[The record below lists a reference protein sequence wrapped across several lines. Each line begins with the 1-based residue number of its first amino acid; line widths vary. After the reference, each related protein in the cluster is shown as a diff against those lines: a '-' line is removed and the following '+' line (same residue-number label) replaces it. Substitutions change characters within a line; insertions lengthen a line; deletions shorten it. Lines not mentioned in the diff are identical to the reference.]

1 MVKKAPRPDAHV
13 ARLADALRET
23 WVPAMGIEPWL
34 RRRIARFTRL
44 VQNEGW
50 SWDDIGRALTLAGIV
65 YASGN
70 PWKGSLLSRK
80 AARLRKQVRQQRQE
94 ADVAPP
100 FPPPLTPLPISA
112 GAVLRSEMIK
122 GEPAADAEVY
132 FAPASLPKRQGA
144 MQQDPMRAVAVPP
157 APVAPSRT
165 DDEVEAVLRR
175 LRGETDSSTE

>member
-1 MVKKAPRPDAHV
+1 
-13 ARLADALRET
+13 
-23 WVPAMGIEPWL
+23 MGIEPWL
-34 RRRIARFTRL
+34 RRRVVRFTRL

-80 AARLRKQVRQQRQE
+80 AARLRKQLRQQHQE
-94 ADVAPP
+94 ADAAPP
-100 FPPPLTPLPISA
+100 IPPPVSPPPISA
-112 GAVLRSEMIK
+112 GAVLRPKMIE

-132 FAPASLPKRQGA
+132 FAPASLPKRQGT
-144 MQQDPMRAVAVPP
+144 MQEDPVRTVDVPP
-157 APVAPSRT
+157 VPVASSRT
-165 DDEVEAVLRR
+165 EDEVEAVLRR

>member
-1 MVKKAPRPDAHV
+1 
-13 ARLADALRET
+13 
-23 WVPAMGIEPWL
+23 MGIEPWL
-34 RRRIARFTRL
+34 RRRIVRFTRL

-94 ADVAPP
+94 ADAASPP
-100 FPPPLTPLPISA
+100 MTPLPISA
-112 GAVLRSEMIK
+112 GAVLRPEMIK
-122 GEPAADAEVY
+122 GEPATDAEIY

-144 MQQDPMRAVAVPP
+144 MQEEPMRTVAVPP
-157 APVAPSRT
+157 APVASSRT